1 LENSQNYRWSEKEL
15 VRIMEC
21 VRVIRNTIN
30 NAAIDEE
37 AVREA
42 ISIYNLGHRDMI
54 DNLLHSLARRNK
66 FKLLTVD
73 KELIKFIDRQG
84 LPREV
89 MVTPSEL

>member
-1 LENSQNYRWSEKEL
+1 

-21 VRVIRNTIN
+21 IRVIRNTIN